1 MEWKKE
7 DKAPN
12 DVAVVMYLRN
22 QKTYDD
28 CSQRYSLT
36 LQARN
41 NHIDKQTIELTP
53 TKCQLDERRSSR
65 YVQLIM
71 TSAVLG
77 AKPNVVS
84 IPVSFKRGYI
94 FIQTDKSVYN
104 PKETDSPPC
113 PLSEN
118 AAPNAEGL
126 KVSKTQK
133 ISKTSVVTDKL
144 AIPDISTTGVWRI
157 SAYFTSTPESN
168 FTTEFEVKKYVLPN
182 FEVKIVP
189 ELPYFQINK
198 AQLKIKVEARFVYGE
213 PVNGVVHVR
222 VGIIDQTGRKMMLQG
237 LEQQVKMEDG
247 EGTIQ
252 ISKGD
257 ILKKIAQPVENLV
270 GSTFYI
276 TATVL
281 EKASL

>member
-94 FIQTDKSVYN
+94 FIQTDKS
-104 PKETDSPPC
+104 
-113 PLSEN
+113 
-118 AAPNAEGL
+118 NAEGL